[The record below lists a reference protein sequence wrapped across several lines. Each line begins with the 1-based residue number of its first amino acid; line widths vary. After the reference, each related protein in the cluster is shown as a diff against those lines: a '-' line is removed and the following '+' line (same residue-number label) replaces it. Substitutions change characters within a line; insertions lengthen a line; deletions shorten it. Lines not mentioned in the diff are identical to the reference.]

1 MSGQKV
7 MAAMS
12 GGVDSSVTA
21 LLLARQGYEVCGGT
35 LLLWQGENPQEQSGC
50 CALSEVEDARRV
62 CAHLGVEHYTFN
74 LKDVFCREVIDRF
87 AEGYRR
93 GETPNPCVD
102 CNRSV
107 KFTRLFEKASLLDC
121 EFLATGHYARIERE
135 EGSGRWLLRRGAD
148 PDKDQSYVLYV
159 LSQETL
165 AHTLFPLGELTK
177 REVRELAA
185 AEGFPTASK
194 SESQDICFVPD
205 GDYAAFLE
213 RRLGAVSP
221 PGHFLSRTGEV
232 LGEHR
237 GMLRYTLGQRRGLGV
252 SAAHRLF
259 VVEKDLSRNAV
270 ILGDECDLYARRM
283 PVSAVNWVSAP
294 PISASLR
301 ARVKSRYRQEAQ
313 PAWLHPA
320 PGGVLVEFD
329 APQRALTPG
338 QAAVFYDE
346 ESGEY
351 LLGGG
356 TISAMPADAAQP
368 HPEGESM
375 RENLHAVRV
384 RHCSKEEA

>member
-62 CAHLGVEHYTFN
+62 CARLGVEHYTFN

-102 CNRSV
+102 CNRSG
-107 KFTRLFEKASLLDC
+107 KFTRPFEKALLLDC

-221 PGHFLSRTGEV
+221 PGHFLSRKGEV

-259 VVEKDLSRNAV
+259 VEKDLSRNAV

-294 PISASLR
+294 PISSSLR

>member
-1 MSGQKV
+1 
-7 MAAMS
+7 MS

-62 CAHLGVEHYTFN
+62 CARLGVEHYTFN

-148 PDKDQSYVLYV
+148 PAKDQSYVLYV

-259 VVEKDLSRNAV
+259 GVEKDLSRHAV

-283 PVSAVNWVSAP
+283 PVNWVSAP
-294 PISASLR
+294 PISSSLR

-356 TISAMPADAAQP
+356 TISAMPADAAQS

-384 RHCSKEEA
+384 RH

>member
-62 CAHLGVEHYTFN
+62 CARLGVEHYTFN

-159 LSQETL
+159 LGQETL

-221 PGHFLSRTGEV
+221 PGHFLSRKGEV

-294 PISASLR
+294 PISSSLR

-356 TISAMPADAAQP
+356 TISAIVSAQNFWQKLSSKMAK
-368 HPEGESM
+368 EIEVIQGEK
-375 RENLHAVRV
+375 REV
-384 RHCSKEEA
+384 

>member
-62 CAHLGVEHYTFN
+62 CARLGVEHYTFN

-107 KFTRLFEKASLLDC
+107 KFTRLFEKASLLGC
-121 EFLATGHYARIERE
+121 ELLATGHYARIERE

-148 PDKDQSYVLYV
+148 PAKDQSYVLYV

-165 AHTLFPLGELTK
+165 AHTLFPLGDLTK

-294 PISASLR
+294 PISSSLR

-356 TISAMPADAAQP
+356 TISAMPADAAQS

>member
-62 CAHLGVEHYTFN
+62 CARLGVEHYTFN

-159 LSQETL
+159 LGQETL

-221 PGHFLSRTGEV
+221 PGHFLSRKGEV

-259 VVEKDLSRNAV
+259 VVAKDLSRNAV

-294 PISASLR
+294 PISSSLR

-356 TISAMPADAAQP
+356 TISAIVSAQNFWQKL
-368 HPEGESM
+368 S
-375 RENLHAVRV
+375 
-384 RHCSKEEA
+384 SKMAKEIEVIQ

>member
-62 CAHLGVEHYTFN
+62 CARLGVEHYTFN

-194 SESQDICFVPD
+194 SESQDICFVP
-205 GDYAAFLE
+205 G
-213 RRLGAVSP
+213 RRLRRLSGTAAWRRFTARGTSSPARARCWASTGGCSATPSGSGAGLAFP
-221 PGHFLSRTGEV
+221 PRTGSSWW
-232 LGEHR
+232 
-237 GMLRYTLGQRRGLGV
+237 RRI
-252 SAAHRLF
+252 F
-259 VVEKDLSRNAV
+259 
-270 ILGDECDLYARRM
+270 
-283 PVSAVNWVSAP
+283 
-294 PISASLR
+294 
-301 ARVKSRYRQEAQ
+301 
-313 PAWLHPA
+313 
-320 PGGVLVEFD
+320 
-329 APQRALTPG
+329 
-338 QAAVFYDE
+338 
-346 ESGEY
+346 
-351 LLGGG
+351 
-356 TISAMPADAAQP
+356 
-368 HPEGESM
+368 
-375 RENLHAVRV
+375 RETR
-384 RHCSKEEA
+384 